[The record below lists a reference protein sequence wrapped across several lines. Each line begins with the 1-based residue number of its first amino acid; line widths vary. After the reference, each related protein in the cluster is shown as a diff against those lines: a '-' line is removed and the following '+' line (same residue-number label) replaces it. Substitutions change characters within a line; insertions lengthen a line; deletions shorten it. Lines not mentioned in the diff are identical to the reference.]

1 MEEETPPSPPAS
13 EDDYFHNKYGFY
25 GLEMHDGL
33 APGDG
38 EDGVDDDQNDG
49 VGDLPA
55 PPPPDVPNPPPSPVP
70 SPPPPTPTPPPPT
83 PTPAPPAEEECPEST
98 TAALGGLFANFTT
111 ACAIPAVDDPG
122 VCDKIQEN
130 YYAHPEC
137 EDLMNSMVEIELD
150 SLACLAYLL
159 TLNETQAEV
168 VTLLTEC
175 FADEE
180 GENEGS
186 EDSSQRWEGVAYD
199 PYLVSCR
206 VFVDTFPPVEL
217 DDITDAYGVFK
228 INGLASGE
236 ITQGKLKVQPA
247 AQGSATQLP
256 EGSSIC
262 HDSITRLRFTVPL
275 EAPLAAKV
283 VSPLTTLVS
292 HTETT
297 TDAQDI
303 VRHALGMDGQV
314 DLLTYNTV
322 AELYK
327 NAAGASNVLK
337 QTAQILNIVN
347 QGQSLFDGT
356 SIAEE
361 MFKSVA
367 KQMSSHYDAR
377 SAGRRRG
384 LLQAGTFDLTS
395 SSFVSDLFKDAAT
408 SVGSTVSAEVID
420 AVSDSVA
427 SLNNVIKETESASGA
442 GILEEMAKVDI
453 VLQTDVKDQVSK
465 LVAGT
470 IDTEVF
476 KASTTT
482 EVVKNKVAETV
493 VPVDVATY
501 LESSMSDQTAAK
513 EGGSSNDDTIT
524 IVAAACGAAGGVA
537 LVLGVS
543 YAYRRRQRGSQNVNT
558 GSPSRK
564 AKAYAEDAPQSSS
577 GGHSRPKPLRCCWG
591 DSEGGGDEGGDE
603 LITNVTVRESNPMT
617 LASGAGP
624 SSSRQ
629 VVPGGVTA
637 LDDVE

>member
-247 AQGSATQLP
+247 AQGAATQLP

-493 VPVDVATY
+493 VPVDVSKY
-501 LESSMSDQTAAK
+501 LASALDD
-513 EGGSSNDDTIT
+513 GGDDNKGLSLEIIIIGGACILFLVGALIGVYYMQKKGKKGQAIYNQQQYYGSGGQALPAHLYKGKQSIGERLHLEEDDTVT
-524 IVAAACGAAGGVA
+524 TKYNPAFGKD
-537 LVLGVS
+537 LG
-543 YAYRRRQRGSQNVNT
+543 
-558 GSPSRK
+558 
-564 AKAYAEDAPQSSS
+564 D
-577 GGHSRPKPLRCCWG
+577 
-591 DSEGGGDEGGDE
+591 DEGGDE
-603 LITNVTVRESNPMT
+603 EEGGGLFNLLDQFGLSSMMM
-617 LASGAGP
+617 AG
-624 SSSRQ
+624 S
-629 VVPGGVTA
+629 
-637 LDDVE
+637 DDEEA

>member
-1 MEEETPPSPPAS
+1 M
-13 EDDYFHNKYGFY
+13 
-25 GLEMHDGL
+25 
-33 APGDG
+33 
-38 EDGVDDDQNDG
+38 
-49 VGDLPA
+49 
-55 PPPPDVPNPPPSPVP
+55 
-70 SPPPPTPTPPPPT
+70 
-83 PTPAPPAEEECPEST
+83 
-98 TAALGGLFANFTT
+98 
-111 ACAIPAVDDPG
+111 
-122 VCDKIQEN
+122 
-130 YYAHPEC
+130 
-137 EDLMNSMVEIELD
+137 
-150 SLACLAYLL
+150 
-159 TLNETQAEV
+159 
-168 VTLLTEC
+168 
-175 FADEE
+175 
-180 GENEGS
+180 
-186 EDSSQRWEGVAYD
+186 AYD

-247 AQGSATQLP
+247 AQGAATQLP

-297 TDAQDI
+297 ADAQDI
-303 VRHALGMDGQV
+303 VRYALGMDGQV

-408 SVGSTVSAEVID
+408 SVGLTPTGAEALSIID

-427 SLNNVIKETESASGA
+427 SLNNVIKETEGASGA

-537 LVLGVS
+537 LVLGVG
-543 YAYRRRQRGSQNVNT
+543 YAYRRRQRGSQKVNT

-629 VVPGGVTA
+629 VVPGGVTV

>member
-98 TAALGGLFANFTT
+98 TAALGGLFANFAT

-247 AQGSATQLP
+247 AQGAATQLP

-493 VPVDVATY
+493 VPVDVSKY
-501 LESSMSDQTAAK
+501 LASALDD
-513 EGGSSNDDTIT
+513 GGDDNKGLSLEIIIIGGACILFLVGALIGVYYMQKKGKKGQAIYNQQQYYGSGGQALPAHLYKGKQSIGERLHLEEDDTVT
-524 IVAAACGAAGGVA
+524 TKYNPAFGKD
-537 LVLGVS
+537 LG
-543 YAYRRRQRGSQNVNT
+543 
-558 GSPSRK
+558 
-564 AKAYAEDAPQSSS
+564 D
-577 GGHSRPKPLRCCWG
+577 
-591 DSEGGGDEGGDE
+591 DEGGDE
-603 LITNVTVRESNPMT
+603 EEGGGLFNLLDQFGLSSMMM
-617 LASGAGP
+617 AG
-624 SSSRQ
+624 S
-629 VVPGGVTA
+629 
-637 LDDVE
+637 DDEEA

>member
-55 PPPPDVPNPPPSPVP
+55 PPPPDAPNPPPSPVP

-137 EDLMNSMVEIELD
+137 EDLMNSVVEIELD
-150 SLACLAYLL
+150 SLACVAYLL
-159 TLNETQAEV
+159 TLNETEAEV

-247 AQGSATQLP
+247 AQGAATQLP

-297 TDAQDI
+297 ADAQDI
-303 VRHALGMDGQV
+303 VRYALGMDGQV

-408 SVGSTVSAEVID
+408 SVGLTPTGAEALSIID

-427 SLNNVIKETESASGA
+427 SLNNVIKETEGASGA

-493 VPVDVATY
+493 VPVDVSKY
-501 LESSMSDQTAAK
+501 LASALDD
-513 EGGSSNDDTIT
+513 GGDDNKGLSLEIIIIGGACILFLVGALIGVYYMQKKGKKGQAIYNQQQYYGSGGQALPAHLYKGKQSIGERLHLEEDDTVT
-524 IVAAACGAAGGVA
+524 TKYNPAFGKD
-537 LVLGVS
+537 LG
-543 YAYRRRQRGSQNVNT
+543 
-558 GSPSRK
+558 
-564 AKAYAEDAPQSSS
+564 D
-577 GGHSRPKPLRCCWG
+577 
-591 DSEGGGDEGGDE
+591 DEGGDE
-603 LITNVTVRESNPMT
+603 EEGGGLFNLLDQFGLSSMMM
-617 LASGAGP
+617 AG
-624 SSSRQ
+624 S
-629 VVPGGVTA
+629 
-637 LDDVE
+637 DDEEA

>member
-137 EDLMNSMVEIELD
+137 EDLMNSVVEIELD
-150 SLACLAYLL
+150 SLACVAYLL
-159 TLNETQAEV
+159 TLNETEAEV

-247 AQGSATQLP
+247 AQGAATQLP

-297 TDAQDI
+297 ADAQDI
-303 VRHALGMDGQV
+303 VRYALGMDGQV

-408 SVGSTVSAEVID
+408 SVGLTPTGAEALSIID

-427 SLNNVIKETESASGA
+427 SLNNVIKETEGASGA

-493 VPVDVATY
+493 VPVDVSKY
-501 LESSMSDQTAAK
+501 LASALDD
-513 EGGSSNDDTIT
+513 GGDDNKGLSLEIIIIGGACILFLVGALIGVYYMQKKGKKGQAIYNQQQYYGSGGQALPAHLYKGKQSIGERLHLEEDDTVT
-524 IVAAACGAAGGVA
+524 TKYNPAFGKD
-537 LVLGVS
+537 LG
-543 YAYRRRQRGSQNVNT
+543 
-558 GSPSRK
+558 
-564 AKAYAEDAPQSSS
+564 D
-577 GGHSRPKPLRCCWG
+577 
-591 DSEGGGDEGGDE
+591 DEGGDE
-603 LITNVTVRESNPMT
+603 EEGGGLFNLLDQFGLSSMMM
-617 LASGAGP
+617 AG
-624 SSSRQ
+624 S
-629 VVPGGVTA
+629 
-637 LDDVE
+637 DDEEA

>member
-137 EDLMNSMVEIELD
+137 EDLMNSVVEIELD
-150 SLACLAYLL
+150 SLACVAYLL
-159 TLNETQAEV
+159 TLNETEAEV

-247 AQGSATQLP
+247 AQGAATQLP

-297 TDAQDI
+297 ADAQDI
-303 VRHALGMDGQV
+303 VRYALGMDGQV

-427 SLNNVIKETESASGA
+427 SLNNVIKETEGASGA
-442 GILEEMAKVDI
+442 GILKEMAKVDI

-493 VPVDVATY
+493 VPVDVSKY
-501 LESSMSDQTAAK
+501 LASALDD
-513 EGGSSNDDTIT
+513 GGDDNKGLSLEIIIIGGACILFLVGALIGVYYMQKKGKKGQAIYNQQQYYGSGGQALPAHLYKGKQSIGERLHLEEDDTVT
-524 IVAAACGAAGGVA
+524 TKYNPAFGKD
-537 LVLGVS
+537 LG
-543 YAYRRRQRGSQNVNT
+543 
-558 GSPSRK
+558 
-564 AKAYAEDAPQSSS
+564 D
-577 GGHSRPKPLRCCWG
+577 
-591 DSEGGGDEGGDE
+591 DEGGDE
-603 LITNVTVRESNPMT
+603 EEGGGLFNLLDQFGLSSMMM
-617 LASGAGP
+617 AG
-624 SSSRQ
+624 S
-629 VVPGGVTA
+629 
-637 LDDVE
+637 DDEEA

>member
-1 MEEETPPSPPAS
+1 
-13 EDDYFHNKYGFY
+13 
-25 GLEMHDGL
+25 
-33 APGDG
+33 
-38 EDGVDDDQNDG
+38 
-49 VGDLPA
+49 
-55 PPPPDVPNPPPSPVP
+55 
-70 SPPPPTPTPPPPT
+70 
-83 PTPAPPAEEECPEST
+83 
-98 TAALGGLFANFTT
+98 
-111 ACAIPAVDDPG
+111 
-122 VCDKIQEN
+122 
-130 YYAHPEC
+130 
-137 EDLMNSMVEIELD
+137 MNSVVEIELD
-150 SLACLAYLL
+150 SLACVAYLL
-159 TLNETQAEV
+159 TLNETEAEV

-247 AQGSATQLP
+247 AQGAATQLP

-297 TDAQDI
+297 ADAQDI
-303 VRHALGMDGQV
+303 VRYALGMDGQV

-427 SLNNVIKETESASGA
+427 SLNNVIKETEGASGA

-493 VPVDVATY
+493 VPVDVSKY
-501 LESSMSDQTAAK
+501 LASALDD
-513 EGGSSNDDTIT
+513 GGDDNKGLSLEIIIIGGACILFLVGALIGVYYMQKKGKKGQAIYNQQQYYGSGGQALPAHLYKGKQSIGERLHLEEDDTVT
-524 IVAAACGAAGGVA
+524 TKYNPAFGKD
-537 LVLGVS
+537 LG
-543 YAYRRRQRGSQNVNT
+543 
-558 GSPSRK
+558 
-564 AKAYAEDAPQSSS
+564 D
-577 GGHSRPKPLRCCWG
+577 
-591 DSEGGGDEGGDE
+591 DEGGDE
-603 LITNVTVRESNPMT
+603 EEGGGLFNLLDQFGLSSMMM
-617 LASGAGP
+617 AG
-624 SSSRQ
+624 S
-629 VVPGGVTA
+629 
-637 LDDVE
+637 DDEEA

>member
-1 MEEETPPSPPAS
+1 M
-13 EDDYFHNKYGFY
+13 
-25 GLEMHDGL
+25 
-33 APGDG
+33 
-38 EDGVDDDQNDG
+38 
-49 VGDLPA
+49 
-55 PPPPDVPNPPPSPVP
+55 
-70 SPPPPTPTPPPPT
+70 
-83 PTPAPPAEEECPEST
+83 
-98 TAALGGLFANFTT
+98 
-111 ACAIPAVDDPG
+111 
-122 VCDKIQEN
+122 
-130 YYAHPEC
+130 
-137 EDLMNSMVEIELD
+137 
-150 SLACLAYLL
+150 
-159 TLNETQAEV
+159 
-168 VTLLTEC
+168 
-175 FADEE
+175 
-180 GENEGS
+180 
-186 EDSSQRWEGVAYD
+186 AYD

-247 AQGSATQLP
+247 AQGAATQLP

-303 VRHALGMDGQV
+303 VRYALGMDGQV

-427 SLNNVIKETESASGA
+427 SLNNVIKETEGASGA

-476 KASTTT
+476 KASTT
-482 EVVKNKVAETV
+482 
-493 VPVDVATY
+493 
-501 LESSMSDQTAAK
+501 
-513 EGGSSNDDTIT
+513 
-524 IVAAACGAAGGVA
+524 
-537 LVLGVS
+537 VS
-543 YAYRRRQRGSQNVNT
+543 QG
-558 GSPSRK
+558 
-564 AKAYAEDAPQSSS
+564 EDRA
-577 GGHSRPKPLRCCWG
+577 
-591 DSEGGGDEGGDE
+591 
-603 LITNVTVRESNPMT
+603 
-617 LASGAGP
+617 
-624 SSSRQ
+624 
-629 VVPGGVTA
+629 
-637 LDDVE
+637 